1 MSHIPLIFGLKLYC
15 VVPENIHTPH
25 VRSLEILKGR
35 GGGSEAKISEGSGGS
50 SVAFFPEGGK
60 QFVMNEM
67 IVNVMVLTIEK
78 GIEINYF
85 PLSLNYTM
93 VANALPIYTARIS
106 NIMIGIEKIVTCIN
120 FAYYCTA
127 EINFH

>member
-1 MSHIPLIFGLKLYC
+1 
-15 VVPENIHTPH
+15 
-25 VRSLEILKGR
+25 
-35 GGGSEAKISEGSGGS
+35 
-50 SVAFFPEGGK
+50 
-60 QFVMNEM
+60 MNEM

-120 FAYYCTA
+120 FAYYWTA